1 MDKEITDERLK
12 KALIAKEN
20 RDIAVKMKEV
30 FLNVLKENPDPLGF
44 EHLAELDQMIYTF
57 NVEFARLISASMRE
71 NFLVMIEVLNQDLD
85 KFGDEEFINPNE
97 PAQFL
102 QNFNNLKERDAYYL
116 QIITQLPA
124 ADKPGEMSAEYNCLI
139 EKLKLRID
147 KKRRNAKQIQTTNNK
162 ETQLQE
168 LYKKVFPGHI
178 DVRRRQLES
187 IKNVPLTPLTAD
199 GSEYEM
205 PDEYKQRLE
214 EYAAAEGLCELM
226 RKELAIMSPK
236 KLKTKN
242 TLELKESL
250 VDLENWLVSTAKLLK
265 EEKRTFQILRK
276 SVDESEKSIQI
287 YENALQ
293 DEIAKNPSLLF
304 ISKLDSKP
312 KGQ

>member
-1 MDKEITDERLK
+1 MNEEITEERLQR
-12 KALIAKEN
+12 AIIAKEN
-20 RDIAVKMKEV
+20 RDNAIKMKEI
-30 FLNVLKENPDPLGF
+30 FLSILKENPDPLGF
-44 EHLAELDQMIYTF
+44 EHLAELEKMIYTF
-57 NVEFARLISASMRE
+57 NVEFVRLISASMRE
-71 NFLVMIEVLNQDLD
+71 NFLVMIEMLNQDLD

-102 QNFNNLKERDAYYL
+102 QNFNNLKERDAFYL
-116 QIITQLPA
+116 QIIKQLPA

-139 EKLKLRID
+139 EKLELRID
-147 KKRRNAKQIQTTNNK
+147 KKRRHAKQIQATNNK

-168 LYKKVFPGHI
+168 LYKKVFSGHV

-187 IKNVPLTPLTAD
+187 IKDVPLTPLTAD

-205 PDEYKQRLE
+205 PDDYKESLE
-214 EYAAAEGLCELM
+214 RYAAVEGMCESV
-226 RKELAIMSPK
+226 RKELAKMSPK

-242 TLELKESL
+242 SVELKDSL
-250 VDLENWLVSTAKLLK
+250 TDMEEWLVSTAKLLE